1 MHGVWTAGEK
11 KVNAERE
18 DSRDDVCLLVAC
30 QRASL
35 RLRILLRDD

>member
-18 DSRDDVCLLVAC
+18 HSRDDFCLLVAC
-30 QRASL
+30 RQANLRA
-35 RLRILLRDD
+35 